1 MKSVE
6 VDGNQIEHNKE
17 AMNAHWEIHV
27 ELVYHAVRITI
38 IQAVLNLVCVSL
50 LKKEWKLYQRCM
62 FLYIYFLSFYLS
74 QLEESNKKD
83 TL

>member
-38 IQAVLNLVCVSL
+38 MQVVLNLVCIST
-50 LKKEWKLYQRCM
+50 KERVEVISKVYVL
-62 FLYIYFLSFYLS
+62 
-74 QLEESNKKD
+74 
-83 TL
+83 